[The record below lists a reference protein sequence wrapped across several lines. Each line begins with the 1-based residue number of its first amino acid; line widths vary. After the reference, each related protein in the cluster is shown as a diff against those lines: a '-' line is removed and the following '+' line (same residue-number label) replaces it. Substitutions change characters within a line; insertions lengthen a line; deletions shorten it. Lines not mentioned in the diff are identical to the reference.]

1 MMSIAGIV
9 TMAMVLKTM
18 FWCVTREKE
27 KEKEKEKRNTLVG
40 LLYFRATVTL

>member
-27 KEKEKEKRNTLVG
+27 KEKEKRNTLVG